1 VKTAAIVNPH
11 SRNGRTGSEWPRI
24 AEMLARRLGPV
35 ETRFTEDHGHGIE
48 IARDLLEHG
57 FERIIA
63 AGGDGT
69 LNEVANGFL
78 RDDQP
83 VNPAAILGVL
93 PLGTGGDFRRSLELP
108 HKLEDAIEVL
118 AAGVPLEI
126 DTGRASFIDREK
138 RPQQRYF
145 VNLLSFGMGG
155 EVAARSRNILSPLGG
170 TVAFLYATVFAFFV
184 YERKQVRLLLDGS
197 PVPHNFEIYNV
208 AVGNGRFHGGGM
220 RACPTAVL
228 NDGIFE
234 VTVIEYLKRWEAMR
248 DLRVLYSENVYQ
260 HPKAKHLRASRLV
273 AESDEAVWIEVDG
286 EPLGRLPLE
295 ITLLPRRLR
304 VLVPP
309 GSVLLSV
316 RS

>member
-1 VKTAAIVNPH
+1 MKTAVIVNPD
-11 SRNGRTGSEWPRI
+11 SRAGRTGSEWPRI
-24 AEMLARRLGPV
+24 AALLARRLGTV
-35 ETRFTEDHGHGIE
+35 ETRFTERRGHGIE
-48 IARDLLEHG
+48 IARELLEQG
-57 FERIIA
+57 FDRIIA

-108 HKLEDAIEVL
+108 HKLEDTIEVL
-118 AAGVPLEI
+118 ASGVPLEI
-126 DTGRASFIDREK
+126 DAGRASFIDREK
-138 RPQQRYF
+138 RPVQRYF

-155 EVAARSRNILSPLGG
+155 EVAVRSCNILSPLGG
-170 TVAFLYATVFAFFV
+170 TIAFLYATAVAFFV
-184 YERKQVRLLLDGS
+184 YERKQVRLLLDDS

-248 DLRVLYSENVYQ
+248 DIRVLYSENVYQ
-260 HPKAKHLRASRLV
+260 HLKARHLRASRLV
-273 AESDEAVWIEVDG
+273 AESDEPVFIEIDG

-295 ITLLPRRLR
+295 ITVLPRRLR

-309 GSVLLSV
+309 RSRLL
-316 RS
+316 